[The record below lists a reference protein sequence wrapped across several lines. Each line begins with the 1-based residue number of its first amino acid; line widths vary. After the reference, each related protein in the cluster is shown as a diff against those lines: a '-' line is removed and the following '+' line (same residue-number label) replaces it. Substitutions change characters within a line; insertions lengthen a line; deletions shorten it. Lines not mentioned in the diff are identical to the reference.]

1 MNASNYL
8 NINAVEQSI
17 IERGYLSYEDLMQMT
32 EYRPWFFRAL
42 ADCLHIDPRDLKE
55 LVAEREVKVSVSNVF
70 GAITTHRHNTPPKL
84 SLLTQEVIYE

>member
-1 MNASNYL
+1 MNVSSYL
-8 NINAVEQSI
+8 NINEVEQSI
-17 IERGYLSYEDLMQMT
+17 IEKGYLSYEDLMQMT

-55 LVAEREVKVSVSNVF
+55 LVACRGVSVRDVF
-70 GAITTHRHNTPPKL
+70 EAITFYRRNIQPKL

>member
-1 MNASNYL
+1 MNVSSYL
-8 NINAVEQSI
+8 NINEVEQSI
-17 IERGYLSYEDLMQMT
+17 IEKGYLSYEDLMQMT

-55 LVAEREVKVSVSNVF
+55 LVACRRVSVRDVF
-70 GAITTHRHNTPPKL
+70 EAITFYRRNTQPKL

>member
-42 ADCLHIDPRDLKE
+42 ADYLSVDPKYLKE
-55 LVAEREVKVSVSNVF
+55 LIAEGEVKVSVSNVF
-70 GAITTHRHNTPPKL
+70 GAITTHRRNTPPKL